1 MSHILVVEDD
11 ALVATIFE
19 KTLVRLGGY
28 AVTVTEDVA
37 LALTLVR
44 ERQVQLV
51 IMDVALSRSQYQDEA
66 IDGVTFTRLIRAAS
80 DPMPVPVLLVTAHA
94 MPGDAERLLAASGA
108 DAYLSKPL
116 SHPGLL
122 VERVRALL
130 DEAGLARPSGRLPEP
145 HARI

>member
-11 ALVATIFE
+11 ALVAAIFE
-19 KTLVRLGGY
+19 KTLVRLGDH
-28 AVTVTEDVA
+28 AVTVTEDVG

-51 IMDVALSRSQYQDEA
+51 IMDVALSRSRYQDEA
-66 IDGVTFTRLIRAAS
+66 IDGIAFTRLIRAAS
-80 DPMPVPVLLVTAHA
+80 DPAPVPVLLVTAHA

-116 SHPGLL
+116 PRPGLL
-122 VERVRALL
+122 IERVQALL
-130 DEAGLARPSGRLPEP
+130 RPVGS
-145 HARI
+145 AAA